1 MKGFNGKK
9 FILIILGP
17 PGAGKGTQSKLIVE
31 KYGLDLVVTGDL
43 VRELRQKDTLLGRKV
58 KENYDAGIP
67 QPDEII
73 VNTIR
78 EKIPTLQSQVGIL
91 FDTFPLSVVQAEA
104 LEKMAEEFHWAAPYM
119 LYIKISAKTVV
130 KRISSR
136 LVCSNPKC
144 KEIHMP
150 SDGQSYK
157 SRKCK
162 KCGSDLIQRPDD
174 KSEAVMRRIEEYKE
188 RMKSLK
194 KFYQQRGRLIIVNG
208 EPSVPEVTKEI
219 FEKIEKLLSK

>member
-1 MKGFNGKK
+1 MKDFRGRK

-17 PGAGKGTQSKLIVE
+17 PGAGKGTQSNFIVK

-43 VRELRQKDTLLGRKV
+43 VRELRQQDTPLGRKV

-73 VNTIR
+73 IDAIR
-78 EKIPTLQSQVGIL
+78 EKILALRSQAGIL

-104 LEKMAEEFHWAAPYM
+104 LEKIAKEFQWAAPYM
-119 LYIKISAKTVV
+119 FYIEISAETVV
-130 KRISSR
+130 KRLSGR
-136 LVCSNPKC
+136 LICSNQSC

-150 SDGQSYK
+150 SDGQSYEN
-157 SRKCK
+157 RKCK
-162 KCGSDLIQRPDD
+162 KCGSQLTQRPDD
-174 KSEAVMRRIEEYKE
+174 KPEAVMRRIEEYKE

-194 KFYQQRGRLIIVNG
+194 EFYQEKGRLIIING

-219 FEKIEKLLSK
+219 FEKIEELLSK